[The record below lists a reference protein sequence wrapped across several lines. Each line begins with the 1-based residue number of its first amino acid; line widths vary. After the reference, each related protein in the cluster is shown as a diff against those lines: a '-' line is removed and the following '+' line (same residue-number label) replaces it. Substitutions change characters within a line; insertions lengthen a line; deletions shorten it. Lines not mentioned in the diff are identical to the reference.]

1 MTQAT
6 IPAFLSIDVEPDG
19 FQLSRSNP
27 PAWDGFDALVGFIQQ
42 LRADLQPLGCGS
54 PRFGWYFRTDQ
65 QIADVSSRA
74 SHVLEAFPDH
84 LARLANEGDYFGVH
98 VHPIR
103 WSEAQG
109 LWVHDIADREW
120 LRHTIHLA
128 LEAFEDWAGTPA
140 LRFRMGAGFLSNDV
154 VAILDEMGVAVDLTL
169 EPVAGWGLGA
179 SVVPSGIDASP
190 IVGAYVDCRRAPR
203 EAFRPSYADFRI
215 PDQEGGRRLLMVP
228 LTTYVLPETSLLRRF
243 ALKMAGKARSP
254 TQVLYP
260 SLEWSSPT
268 YFWDL
273 AAQQLNRM
281 RQPYLSLAV
290 RTDAADVKITKRVSS
305 LLEALPS
312 HPLSARLRFVDP
324 LDAMGGLVN

>member
-19 FQLSRSNP
+19 FQLCRSNP
-27 PAWDGFDALVGFIQQ
+27 PGWEGFDALVGFTQQ
-42 LRADLQPLGCGS
+42 LRADLQQRGCGS

-65 QIADVSSRA
+65 QIADVSRRA
-74 SHVLEAFPDH
+74 SHVLEEFPDH
-84 LARLANEGDYFGVH
+84 LARLANDGDYFGVH

-120 LRHTIHLA
+120 LRHTICLA
-128 LEAFEDWAGTPA
+128 LEAFADWAGTPA
-140 LRFRMGAGFLSNDV
+140 LRFRMGAGFLNNDV

-179 SVVPSGIDASP
+179 SDVLSGIDASP
-190 IVGAYVDCRRAPR
+190 IVGAYEDCRQAPR

-228 LTTYVLPETSLLRRF
+228 LTTYVLPKTSFLRRL
-243 ALKMAGKARSP
+243 ALKMAGKPLSP

-260 SLEWSSPT
+260 SLEWPSPT

-273 AAQQLNRM
+273 AAEQLNRM
-281 RQPYLSLAV
+281 RHPYLSLAV

-312 HPLSARLRFVDP
+312 HPLSARLKFVDP
-324 LDAMGGLVN
+324 LDAVSGLVL